1 MRVLI
6 KHAPELLFH
15 NLEAE
20 KQRSLKWQM
29 QNQIK
34 SRPRWIRLETTS
46 KSWRRPEISHLSYQ
60 DTFEPQCWEQMNY
73 YMFLHFKS
81 DILPHLTPP
90 FSPLFPFCS
99 KSLSPFQSWI
109 DFYLLTSSVC
119 ILLVSLLFY
128 IPWSFAFSHF
138 LSPSPAISMI
148 SFILT
153 IALFS
158 FSLFSCFPCSLPLFP
173 NIQPLCQSLCARG
186 HFWGCR
192 QLALCRRRSTRQG
205 RGVRIHCSQGTDF
218 MSCPGPP
225 IARTCCMSMPPGKTS
240 NRAKPPPTTS
250 EIASHCPGWLN
261 SICCCIDL
269 LDLDVHMDCSATE
282 MAACPLFGNLIALGF
297 FFFIFAPIIH
307 MILFQ
312 QVAQQSWW
320 HRVRGLWWCSV
331 LQQRT
336 HTQHSQ
342 VWPEDTHQE
351 RWSYYH
357 KCQLPWHFTLPLG
370 REIGHWPGCGWE
382 WPLGNLRHWG
392 QQWAAGGQ
400 PGGSHTGMDYIK
412 I

>member
-1 MRVLI
+1 
-6 KHAPELLFH
+6 
-15 NLEAE
+15 
-20 KQRSLKWQM
+20 
-29 QNQIK
+29 
-34 SRPRWIRLETTS
+34 
-46 KSWRRPEISHLSYQ
+46 
-60 DTFEPQCWEQMNY
+60 
-73 YMFLHFKS
+73 MFLHFKS

-90 FSPLFPFCS
+90 LLPLTPILLQVFVSFSILNLLLSTYIFCLSPACLSPVLYSMVFCLFPFPL
-99 KSLSPFQSWI
+99 SLPCHLHDIFHS
-109 DFYLLTSSVC
+109 YN
-119 ILLVSLLFY
+119 
-128 IPWSFAFSHF
+128 
-138 LSPSPAISMI
+138 
-148 SFILT
+148 
-153 IALFS
+153 ALFS
-158 FSLFSCFPCSLPLFP
+158 FSLFSCFPCSPPLFP
-173 NIQPLCQSLCARG
+173 NIQPLCQSSCARG

-269 LDLDVHMDCSATE
+269 LVLDVHMDGGATE
-282 MAACPLFGNLIALGF
+282 MAACSLFGHLVVLCF
-297 FFFIFAPIIH
+297 FSCIFAPPIH
-307 MILFQ
+307 MILLQ

-320 HRVRGLWWCSV
+320 YRVCGLWWCSV

-351 RWSYYH
+351 RRSYYH

-370 REIGHWPGCGWE
+370 WEIGHRPGCGWE

-392 QQWAAGGQ
+392 QQWATGGQ
-400 PGGSHTGMDYIK
+400 PGGRAALHRRCRL
-412 I
+412 